1 MVSLNVNGMG
11 YQADVDPRT
20 PLLWVLRDAI
30 GLRVSLQPRLRVF
43 LRIGAKVKAGELNLS
58 GGFGGGGRARR
69 SSHD

>member
-1 MVSLNVNGMG
+1 MVSLNVNGKG

-20 PLLWVLRDAI
+20 PLFWVLRDAI
-30 GLRVSLQPRLRVF
+30 GLRVSFQPRLRVF

-58 GGFGGGGRARR
+58 GRFGGGGRARR